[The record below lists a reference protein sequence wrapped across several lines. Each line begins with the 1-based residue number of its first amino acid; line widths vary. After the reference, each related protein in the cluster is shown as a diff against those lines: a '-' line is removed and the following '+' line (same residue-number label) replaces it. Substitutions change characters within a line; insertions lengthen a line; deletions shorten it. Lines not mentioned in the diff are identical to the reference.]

1 MNNLITFIAILTL
14 GVGSAQ
20 QEPLTMSYTTQTL
33 LELMPVKGTRALK
46 IDFDNHTFVTTAKS
60 IRFVWPDGTS
70 RRFAITDRD
79 DQKMRFDSIIKKMNE
94 NPYTWVY
101 IKDRIYRYNH

>member
-33 LELMPVKGTRALK
+33 LELMPAKGTRALK
-46 IDFDNHTFVTTAKS
+46 IDFDNKTFVTTATKLK
-60 IRFVWPDGTS
+60 FLWPDGSS
-70 RRFAITDRD
+70 RVFTITDRK
-79 DQKMRFDSIIKKMNE
+79 DQKMRFNAIIDKMNS